1 MHPAVKSHIASLRDE
16 IDLVRENLRAT
27 WAREPQVAQFFHLA
41 AGDHAWASN
50 YMAATSLRVPSF
62 DAPELL
68 TRVER
73 ISAHVGPCAQ
83 TKDFDDPPS
92 RQFTWRVDG
101 FDLQL
106 NVFLTTE
113 PDHAQS
119 D

>member
-1 MHPAVKSHIASLRDE
+1 MHPAIERHISSLRDE

-41 AGDHAWASN
+41 DGDRDWANN

-62 DAPELL
+62 DAPKLL
-68 TRVER
+68 AHVER
-73 ISAHVGPCAQ
+73 ISAHFGPCAQ
-83 TKDFDDPPS
+83 TKPFDDPPS

-106 NVFLTTE
+106 NAFLTTE
-113 PDHAQS
+113 SHNAP
-119 D
+119 